1 MVPIINDQTFG
12 NLEMTFPPDFLV
24 PPQIVNANVLG
35 NPTIGPDTSQYLTM
49 TATITNNQSFGFLT
63 VALGTPHTL
72 APTHLTNTQSFGA
85 LTIGPPPGIV
95 DALLIAGTSTYL
107 KINNSDYLRIQE

>member
-1 MVPIINDQTFG
+1 MLVNHRAQKTPTRLSMVPIINDQTFG

-24 PPQIVNANVLG
+24 PPQI
-35 NPTIGPDTSQYLTM
+35 
-49 TATITNNQSFGFLT
+49 
-63 VALGTPHTL
+63 GTPHTL